1 MRGMDDLLT
10 EVREGL
16 KARRGD
22 WTRIAADL
30 APDVSYSWISQV
42 GAGNYKSEPSYRRLQ
57 IVRTYLLTGK
67 TPRAVA

>member
-1 MRGMDDLLT
+1 MRGMDDLLS

-22 WTRIAADL
+22 WKRIAADL
-30 APDVSYSWISQV
+30 APDVSYSWISKV
-42 GAGNYKSEPSYRRLQ
+42 GADDYDSEPSYRRLQ

-67 TPRAVA
+67 TPKQAA